1 VDSHNGPFT
10 SAFGLNDPTFSQRP
24 IPGCWL
30 NTLQGKTMK
39 PTLVYVALILLA
51 ALLYG
56 LAHWAMITV
65 ASPL

>member
-1 VDSHNGPFT
+1 
-10 SAFGLNDPTFSQRP
+10 
-24 IPGCWL
+24 
-30 NTLQGKTMK
+30 MK